1 VQTYL
6 KAMGIS
12 YQINP
17 RLVRGLDYYVRTTFE
32 LTTAELG
39 AQNAVAGGGRYDGL
53 VELLGG
59 PRDPAIG
66 FAVGIE
72 RVVQLLPER
81 YGGAWE
87 HRRPF
92 AVLIPIG
99 DEALQ
104 RLLPMAQALRVAK
117 PKPIPVELGYGER
130 KLRNELDRANKLGVA
145 WAVIVGDAELAGGQ
159 AVLRDMK
166 SGEQQRVSLR
176 DLVQKLIALSSEVGR
191 D

>member
-1 VQTYL
+1 
-6 KAMGIS
+6 
-12 YQINP
+12 
-17 RLVRGLDYYVRTTFE
+17 
-32 LTTAELG
+32 
-39 AQNAVAGGGRYDGL
+39 
-53 VELLGG
+53 
-59 PRDPAIG
+59 
-66 FAVGIE
+66 
-72 RVVQLLPER
+72 
-81 YGGAWE
+81 
-87 HRRPF
+87 
-92 AVLIPIG
+92 
-99 DEALQ
+99 
-104 RLLPMAQALRVAK
+104 MAQALRVAK